1 MSYRVKYRV
10 PFKTKSEIACEIQ
23 IEEKDYDG
31 SSVELTPG
39 SVPFTISY
47 QQGDHL
53 SPIRSSGATIQV
65 YGSDYLQD
73 LYASD
78 PQGARVTLLRDS
90 SIYWVGFLKSDT
102 FSQDFSS
109 PEFIYELE
117 CVSAFSALK
126 YKEFDLTDDFVTF
139 WDIVNK
145 ARLLAGYN
153 DVYYTNSVKAES
165 SDYFSLKIASANFYD
180 ELGEAMSYYEVLEE
194 IAKYAGCCW
203 VPYED
208 DLYFIDYQA
217 IRSGYKSYTRVPGEG
232 LPILI
237 PTTLEDLKTV
247 TNYKG
252 TGTIL
257 SRIAGK
263 NKAAV
268 NCSLYEIKEILPPF
282 NDERSEFVKMKDD
295 FTQTIRE
302 GKEDVVY
309 RGIIRYFTQPRYTF
323 WRYPFIV
330 GDDGAQTHSPIPLN
344 EAGSSFVKTSNFKS
358 DSIPSKLNF
367 ANEIQVKMYVD
378 RDSALLGKHLT
389 TASPIFR
396 VTSDK
401 KVFSHPDVW
410 FCISL
415 QLKYN
420 TDEWVYQE
428 DANKGIIETYVK
440 SQKAQFRIGD
450 WYYNG
455 TGWVNTPATFWMP
468 VKREKG
474 ETSYGTYFGLE
485 NTNTYDKGIGDM
497 QGFTFKSPNF
507 TVIGECELTLYAFED
522 FPVSPLRTFG
532 MHYFYYR
539 DIEVSYGTPNEQSIY
554 GDWVDKDTKSD
565 IIYENVIS
573 DGYIEKADEI
583 DLKICTNT
591 DGKLAF
597 SSVMEGNNFL
607 KKIRSDVFGEGI
619 AEEILLQRVVSL
631 FSKPRFVINPT
642 LENSAKP
649 YTKFTEPHLDKQFLV
664 AGGEEDVKMERCT
677 YNLIEI

>member
-1 MSYRVKYRV
+1 MYGIKYKV
-10 PFKTKSEIACEIQ
+10 PFKTLSGRDSVVTL
-23 IEEKDYDG
+23 EERGYA
-31 SSVELTPG
+31 G
-39 SVPFTISY
+39 SVIELIAGGTPFTINTDQS
-47 QQGDHL
+47 DL
-53 SPIRSSGATIQV
+53 LAPIRSSTATLTV
-65 YGSDYLQD
+65 VGSEYLQN
-73 LYASD
+73 LYTND
-78 PQGARVTLLRDS
+78 PQGIRVKCEVDGAIKWLGYLLP
-90 SIYWVGFLKSDT
+90 DT

-109 PEFIYELE
+109 SEFEYEME
-117 CVSAFSALK
+117 AVSAFSTLK

-139 WDIVNK
+139 WDIINE

-180 ELGEAMSYYEVLEE
+180 ELGEAMTYYEILEE
-194 IAKYAGCCW
+194 IAKFAGCCW

-217 IRSGYKSYTRVPGEG
+217 IRSGYTSYTRIPGEG
-232 LPILI
+232 LPVLI
-237 PTTLEDLKTV
+237 PTTLQDLKTV

-252 TGTIL
+252 TGTKL

-263 NKAAV
+263 NKAVV

-330 GDDGAQTHSPIPLN
+330 GDDGVQTHSPIPLN
-344 EAGSSFVKTSNFKS
+344 EAGSSFVKTSYFKS

-367 ANEIQVKMYVD
+367 SNEIQVKMYVD

-420 TDEWVYQE
+420 TAEWVYRE
-428 DANKGIIETYVK
+428 DSSKGIIDTYIK
-440 SQKAQFRIGD
+440 SQRAQFRIGE

-455 TGWVNTPATFWMP
+455 SDWVNTPATFWMP

-539 DIEVSYGTPNEQSIY
+539 DIEVSYGIPNEQSIY
-554 GDWVDKDTKSD
+554 GDWVDKDTKND

-597 SSVMEGNNFL
+597 SSVMEGDNFL
-607 KKIRSDVFGEGI
+607 SEIRTDVFGTGI

-631 FSKPRFVINPT
+631 YSKPRFVINPT

-649 YTKFTEPHLDKQFLV
+649 YTKFTEPHLNRQFLV
-664 AGGEEDVKMERCT
+664 AGGEEDVKMET
-677 YNLIEI
+677 MQYNLIEA

>member
-1 MSYRVKYRV
+1 MSYGLKYKV
-10 PFKTKSEIACEIQ
+10 PFKTVSEVACEIQ
-23 IEEKDYDG
+23 IAEKGYIG

-47 QQGDHL
+47 QQGDLL
-53 SPIRSSGATIQV
+53 SPIRASGATIQV

-73 LYASD
+73 LYTSD
-78 PQGARVTLLRDS
+78 PQGIKVTLLRNG
-90 SIYWVGFLKSDT
+90 SISWIGFLTPDT

-117 CVSAFSALK
+117 CVSAFSTLK
-126 YKEFDLTDDFVTF
+126 YKEFDITDDFVTF
-139 WDIVNK
+139 WDIINE
-145 ARLLAGYN
+145 ARIIAGYS
-153 DVYYTNSVKAES
+153 DIYYTNSVNAET
-165 SDYFSLKIASANFYD
+165 SDYFALKIASANFYD
-180 ELGEAMSYYEVLEE
+180 ELGEAMTYYEVLEQ
-194 IAKYAGCCW
+194 IATFAGCCW
-203 VPYED
+203 APYED
-208 DLYFIDYQA
+208 DLYFLDYQA
-217 IRSGYKSYTRVPGEG
+217 IRSGYNSYTRIPGEG

-237 PTTLEDLKTV
+237 PTTLQDLKTV

-252 TGTIL
+252 TGTKL

-263 NKAAV
+263 NKAVV
-268 NCSLYEIKEILPPF
+268 NCSLYEMKEILPPF
-282 NDERSEFVKMKDD
+282 NDERSEFVEMRDD
-295 FTQTIRE
+295 FTQTVKE
-302 GKEDVVY
+302 GKEDVIY
-309 RGIIRYFTQPRYTF
+309 RGIIRYFKQPKYTF
-323 WRYPFIV
+323 WRYPLLVDSAGF
-330 GDDGAQTHSPIPLN
+330 QTDEPIPIN
-344 EAGSSFVKTSNFKS
+344 ESGSGFVKTASFKK
-358 DSIPSKLNF
+358 DAVPSRLNF
-367 ANEIQVKMYVD
+367 ANEVQVKMYKD
-378 RDSALLGKHLT
+378 MDSALTGRHLT

-396 VTSDK
+396 VSSSR
-401 KVFSHPDVW
+401 KVFAHPNVW

-420 TDEWVYQE
+420 TEEWMYQE

-474 ETSYGTYFGLE
+474 EKSYGTYFGLE

-497 QGFTFKSPNF
+497 QGFTFKAPEF
-507 TVIGECELTLYAFED
+507 AIIGECQLTLYAFED
-522 FPVSPLRTFG
+522 TPVSPLRTFG
-532 MHYFYYR
+532 MHYFYYK
-539 DIEVSYGTPNEQSIY
+539 DIEVSYGVPDESSIY
-554 GDWVDKDTKSD
+554 GDWVDKDTKND
-565 IIYENVIS
+565 LIYENVIEG
-573 DGYIEKADEI
+573 DYVEEADDI
-583 DLKICTNT
+583 DLKICTNI

-607 KKIRSDVFGEGI
+607 KKIRSDVFGTEI